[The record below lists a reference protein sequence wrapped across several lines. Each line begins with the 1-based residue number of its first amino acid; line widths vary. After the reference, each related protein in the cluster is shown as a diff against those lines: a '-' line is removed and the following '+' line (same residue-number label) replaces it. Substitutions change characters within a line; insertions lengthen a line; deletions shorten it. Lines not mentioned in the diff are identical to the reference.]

1 MHRTSQWDGDGRDPT
16 SPRGQFAATR
26 IEALEVSMI
35 RVQDSVICGGPI
47 PCRKAPSCSWW
58 QGSSARGFLWST
70 RWPVSPP
77 PNRIVLEGRARNL
90 HAIDDI
96 RFDATAS
103 GTRVRYRADFR
114 FIGPVRWAEKLM
126 KPAFDRLA
134 ARAMAGMEVALNRN
148 AA

>member
-1 MHRTSQWDGDGRDPT
+1 LWRTHPLSKGSKLLVVARFLGARVPMEYEVT
-16 SPRGQFAATR
+16 RFA
-26 IEALEVSMI
+26 
-35 RVQDSVICGGPI
+35 
-47 PCRKAPSCSWW
+47 
-58 QGSSARGFLWST
+58 
-70 RWPVSPP
+70 P